1 VPWERESLA
10 DSAGGMWGNMRG
22 VRAEHVCG
30 VCASRTNRP
39 LKGGIIVT
47 AAMVYKLVVL
57 YDA

>member
-1 VPWERESLA
+1 MR
-10 DSAGGMWGNMRG
+10 GNTRG
-22 VRAEHVCG
+22 VRAGRVCG

-39 LKGGIIVT
+39 LKGGITVT